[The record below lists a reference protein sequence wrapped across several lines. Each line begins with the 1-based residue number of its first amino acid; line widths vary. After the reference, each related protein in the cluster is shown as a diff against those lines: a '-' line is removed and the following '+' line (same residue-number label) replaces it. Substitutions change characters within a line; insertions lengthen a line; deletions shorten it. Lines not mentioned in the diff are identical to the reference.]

1 MVGRED
7 LMNAISLNSAQFNA
21 ARVVGP
27 GIAGLLIA
35 VLGIPPLFLLNAI
48 SYIAVLAGLALMD
61 PTGLHAPAGARAA
74 ARPLRQIRDGVA
86 FAWRTP
92 PIRLALL
99 MIFAVS
105 TFGMN
110 FNIILPLLAE
120 RTYRT
125 GATGYGVMSSL
136 LGVGSLIAALVLAGT
151 VKRPRVGV
159 LVVSAGV
166 FSVLEI
172 ALAQARSPGAA
183 YAALALIGFATIAF
197 AATANT
203 LLQTNAP
210 DAMRGRVMALYS
222 MLFAGSTPIGALA
235 IGALASRLGAPGA
248 LFVGALP
255 CLVAALYGASVWRKT
270 AAYRAPTPEMDT
282 GAGPDSGV
290 AVGSTRMLPPP
301 VPAIR
306 PAPTATAA
314 RRA

>member
-1 MVGRED
+1 
-7 LMNAISLNSAQFNA
+7 
-21 ARVVGP
+21 
-27 GIAGLLIA
+27 
-35 VLGIPPLFLLNAI
+35 
-48 SYIAVLAGLALMD
+48 
-61 PTGLHAPAGARAA
+61 
-74 ARPLRQIRDGVA
+74 
-86 FAWRTP
+86 
-92 PIRLALL
+92 
-99 MIFAVS
+99 
-105 TFGMN
+105 
-110 FNIILPLLAE
+110 
-120 RTYRT
+120 
-125 GATGYGVMSSL
+125 MSSL